1 MEKVRILYES
11 EPGRDGKCN
20 AEVKG
25 SPLDVVVGTA
35 VIVSYISESIAKIA
49 GTDKLSVVQRIFDS
63 VIKEMLIEEEEKSNG
78 KDN

>member
-20 AEVKG
+20 VDVKG
-25 SPLDVVVGTA
+25 SPLDVLVGTA
-35 VIVSYISESIAKIA
+35 VIVSCISESIAKIA

>member
-63 VIKEMLIEEEEKSNG
+63 VIKEMLIEEEEKNNG

>member
-11 EPGRDGKCN
+11 EPGREGKCN

-35 VIVSYISESIAKIA
+35 VIVSYVSEAIAKITD
-49 GTDKLSVVQRIFDS
+49 TDKLSVVQRIFES
-63 VIKEMLIEEEEKSNG
+63 VRNEMLKEEE
-78 KDN
+78 

>member
-1 MEKVRILYES
+1 MGKVKILYES

-35 VIVSYISESIAKIA
+35 VIVSYVSEAIAEITD
-49 GTDKLSVVQRIFDS
+49 TDKLAVVQRIFES
-63 VIKEMLIEEEEKSNG
+63 VRNEMLKEEE
-78 KDN
+78 